1 MYHHVSINVCFFHPS
16 PIVNLSLIVTYVL
29 YRSFSMPQHLL
40 GNAHA
45 ISPGPQGR
53 RPHGMSNISDQS
65 IKRRPW
71 DKAAYT
77 MMQIC
82 RLHSGFYTLIEAI
95 GDTEEF

>member
-1 MYHHVSINVCFFHPS
+1 M
-16 PIVNLSLIVTYVL
+16 LSTSLT
-29 YRSFSMPQHLL
+29 
-40 GNAHA
+40 
-45 ISPGPQGR
+45 
-53 RPHGMSNISDQS
+53 QS

-95 GDTEEF
+95 GHLKSVKQASSDTERQVGKEDFQEFSVKRQ